1 MNNNEKMELY
11 IQKPPK
17 RPNLF
22 WRIIME
28 ILAFFFNGPF
38 STRSKIIL
46 HNFKDFKEPALV
58 LSNHGAFVDFANLHK
73 AMRKNP
79 PCYVTAID
87 EFVGRAWL
95 MREIGCFP
103 KRKFTTDLSLI
114 KKIYN
119 LINKEGIPVAI
130 YPEARFSFAG
140 VTEDIGDTLG
150 KMAKLCKCRVIVVNQ
165 KGNFLHSPQ
174 WCKHPYRNVKNIC
187 DFYEV
192 ATKEEVMTLPA
203 EEIQKRIEEHFVY
216 DEYKWQ
222 AENKIKI
229 KCKKRAQNIHQ
240 ILYKC
245 PVCGKEG
252 HMNSKDSSI
261 WCEHCKTTWDMDEYG
276 LLHQRGADSTRFE
289 LVSDWYR
296 WEKQEVINEVNNGT
310 YHFEDEVRLERINKK
325 NLKFVNIGDVT
336 LTHDENGYT
345 LNGTLKDNTTFH
357 LEKPCLSTRSVHI
370 EFDYRGKGNAI
381 DIATIDETWFAYP
394 KNKGSIVMKFNFA
407 TEALFFKNK
416 TN

>member
-1 MNNNEKMELY
+1 MNNEQRKEMY
-11 IQKPPK
+11 IQKEPK
-17 RPNLF
+17 VPNIF
-22 WRIIME
+22 WTLLMRF
-28 ILAFFFNGPF
+28 LAIFFCGPF
-38 STRSKIIL
+38 STRSKIIK
-46 HNFKDFKEPALV
+46 HNFKNFKEPALI
-58 LSNHGAFVDFANLHK
+58 LSNHGAFVDFANVTK
-73 AMRKNP
+73 AMFP
-79 PCYVTAID
+79 HLPCYVTAID

-95 MREIGCFP
+95 MRQVGCFP

-114 KKIYN
+114 RKIAN
-119 LINKEGIPVAI
+119 VINKKNRSVVI

-140 VTEDIGDTLG
+140 VTEDIGESLG
-150 KMAKLCKCRVIVVNQ
+150 KMVKLCKCRVIVINQ

-174 WCKHPYRNVKNIC
+174 WGKHPYRNVKNIC
-187 DFYEV
+187 DCYEV
-192 ATKEEVMTLPA
+192 VTKEEVLTLPA
-203 EEIQKRIEEHFVY
+203 EEIQKRIEEKFAY
-216 DEYKWQ
+216 DDYKWQ
-222 AENKIKI
+222 YENKVKI
-229 KCKKRAQNIHQ
+229 KCKKRAENIHQ

-245 PVCGKEG
+245 PVCEKEG
-252 HMNSKDSSI
+252 HMDSKGNKI
-261 WCEHCKTTWDMDEYG
+261 WCNHCKATWEMDIYG
-276 LLHQRGADSTRFE
+276 KLNQQGSQSRFE

-325 NLKFVNIGDVT
+325 NLKFVNIGNVT

-345 LNGTLKDNTTFH
+345 LDGTLKDNTTFH